1 MKSTSRRWT
10 DEEWARAEQLLADGC
25 AVKAVAIMLG
35 RTVREVCSKKQWM
48 QMSADQRE
56 RKALQKQQRR
66 AEQKE
71 GVTINRAEIKIFA
84 PEDAVADRN
93 ARMMADRSLTAFVFG
108 DPPPGWSALDRRMA

>member
-10 DEEWARAEQLLADGC
+10 DEEWARAEQLLTEGYAI
-25 AVKAVAIMLG
+25 KTVATMLG

-48 QMSADQRE
+48 QMSADKRE

-71 GVTINRAEIKIFA
+71 GVKINRAEFKIYV

-93 ARMMADRSLTAFVFG
+93 ARVAADRSLTAFVFG
-108 DPPPGWSALDRRMA
+108 DPPPGWSALDRRTA